1 MADYCISQAL
11 ESRMSEIPKTFTQEA
26 QFDPMEHC
34 ITIARACNMHWS
46 KHHLRPDCIAV
57 EPPGGWHGV
66 PNN

>member
-1 MADYCISQAL
+1 
-11 ESRMSEIPKTFTQEA
+11 MSEIPKTFTREA
-26 QFDPMEHC
+26 QFYPMEHC